1 MKHLLTTL
9 TLLLIAP
16 AIAHAGTF
24 ACLPSQLGGTG
35 TRAAWGAQISPP
47 QAWVGWWCSGRQQ
60 VIACVSDG
68 CAKALNPIAAF
79 EQSNRRTLKGAN
91 TLLATLETTN
101 INDPSLRAVWEPH
114 RAEIEAMN

>member
-1 MKHLLTTL
+1 MKHIVTL
-9 TLLLIAP
+9 MISLP
-16 AIAHAGTF
+16 ALAHAGTF

-47 QAWVGWWCSGRQQ
+47 QAWAGWWCSGRQQ

-91 TLLATLETTN
+91 TLLTTLETTG
-101 INDPSLRAVWEPH
+101 INDPVLREVWEPH
-114 RAEIEAMN
+114 RAEIEALK